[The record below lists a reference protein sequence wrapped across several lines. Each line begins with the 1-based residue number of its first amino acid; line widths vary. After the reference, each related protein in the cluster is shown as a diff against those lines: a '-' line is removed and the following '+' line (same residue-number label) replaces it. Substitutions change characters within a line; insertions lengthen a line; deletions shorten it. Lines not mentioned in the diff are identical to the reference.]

1 MVDGISMKIMYE
13 GVAICFGIPKIY
25 RLAYVSLHSAQRKY
39 AKQKTREMDD
49 FALFFIRTVYS
60 KSEDAKEIC
69 LATTLPIIL
78 AMYAKTNQADMDKIV
93 PLSTGT

>member
-1 MVDGISMKIMYE
+1 MK
-13 GVAICFGIPKIY
+13 GVGICFRIRKSH

-39 AKQKTREMDD
+39 AKQKTREMDG
-49 FALFFIRTVYS
+49 FALSFIRTVYS

-69 LATTLPIIL
+69 LATTLPLIPGNL
-78 AMYAKTNQADMDKIV
+78 CEADMDKIA